1 MEPEDIIRKAERMG
15 ADEAEVFF
23 LRGVETEISVE
34 NNQIDFGGG
43 AASTGYSIRVLKD
56 GRIGF
61 SYFSEENT
69 EKAIE
74 SALKLSK
81 LGKRIDG
88 YSFLKDDAFPAV
100 EGVYSDEVANMDP
113 EEALEMT
120 KEMFESALLHEKM
133 VVAGGGLGYGY
144 TEYFIYNSHGVYAEG
159 KESAIG
165 GGVYAVLPDKT
176 VSNGTAFRVSHM
188 KDIDFSEVGKEAGQ
202 RAIDTQGAGKLEKPG
217 RMQVLFHPRTFTSLI
232 EYTAVVQ
239 LYGNRAHRGESV
251 YRPDM
256 MGNEVAARGL
266 SLYDDQLNPMG
277 MYTAPSDDEGG
288 ISRKL
293 ALIEGGKLA
302 GFMYDSVS
310 AAEFGAEATGNGM
323 RSGARFKSPRD
334 STPPE
339 TVARNISLEFP
350 EAKDFDALISEMDR
364 GVIVY
369 SVLGAHT
376 ANAVT
381 GDISV
386 NSPTLFYVENG
397 EIKHPVASAMI
408 GTSSVELL
416 KGIIAVSRERRPI
429 TGDISGMSFIM
440 PYVLVDGINVA

>member
-1 MEPEDIIRKAERMG
+1 MEPEDIIRMAERMG

-23 LRGVETEISVE
+23 LRGTETEISVE

-43 AASTGYSIRVLKD
+43 AASTGYAIRVLKD
-56 GRIGF
+56 HRIGF
-61 SYFSEENT
+61 SYSSEENM

-81 LGKRIDG
+81 LGKKIDG

-100 EGVYSDEVANMDP
+100 EGVYSDDVANMDP
-113 EEALEMT
+113 EEALRMT

-133 VVAGGGLGYGY
+133 IVAGGGLGYGY

-159 KESAIG
+159 KESEIG
-165 GGVYAVLPDKT
+165 GGIYAVLPDKT
-176 VSNGTAFRVSHM
+176 VSNGTAVRVSHL
-188 KDIDFSEVGKEAGQ
+188 KDVDFNEVGKEAGQ
-202 RAIDTQGAGKLEKPG
+202 RALDTQGAGKLEKPG
-217 RMQVLFHPRTFTSLI
+217 KMQVLFHPKTFASLT
-232 EYTAVVQ
+232 EYTTVQQ

-251 YRPDM
+251 YTPEM
-256 MGNEVAARGL
+256 IGQQVASGGV
-266 SLYDDQLNPMG
+266 SIYDDQLNPIG
-277 MYTAPSDDEGG
+277 LYTAPSDDEGG
-288 ISRKL
+288 ASRKL
-293 ALIEGGKLA
+293 ALIEDGSLA

-310 AAEFGAEATGNGM
+310 AAEFGVEPTANGM
-323 RSGARFKSPRD
+323 RSGGRFKSPRD

-350 EAKDFDALISEMDR
+350 STKDFEGLIAEMDR

-397 EIKHPVASAMI
+397 EIKYPVASAMI
-408 GTSSVELL
+408 GTNSTELL
-416 KGIIAVSRERRPI
+416 KGIIAVSGERRPI
-429 TGDISGMSFIM
+429 DGDISGMSFIM
-440 PYVLVDGINVA
+440 PYVLIDGINVA

>member
-1 MEPEDIIRKAERMG
+1 MEPEDIIKMAERMG

-23 LRGVETEISVE
+23 LRGTETEISVE

-43 AASTGYSIRVLKD
+43 GASTGYAIRVLKD

-81 LGKRIDG
+81 LGKKVDG
-88 YSFLKDDAFPAV
+88 YSFLKDDTFPV
-100 EGVYSDEVANMDP
+100 VDGIYSDDVANMDP
-113 EEALEMT
+113 EEALQMT

-144 TEYFIYNSHGVYAEG
+144 TEYYIYNSHGVYAEG
-159 KESAIG
+159 KESSIG
-165 GGVYAVLPDKT
+165 GGIYAVLPDKT

-188 KDIDFSEVGKEAGQ
+188 KDIDFNEVGKEAGQ
-202 RAIDTQGAGKLEKPG
+202 RALDTQGARKLEKPG
-217 RMQVLFHPRTFTSLI
+217 KMKILFHPRTFASLI
-232 EYTAVVQ
+232 EYTTVPQ

-251 YRPDM
+251 YRPEM
-256 MGNEVAARGL
+256 LGEQVAVKGL

-288 ISRKL
+288 VSRKL
-293 ALIEGGKLA
+293 ALIEDGNLA
-302 GFMYDSVS
+302 GFMYDSIS
-310 AAEFGAEATGNGM
+310 AAEFGAEQTGNGM

-339 TVARNISLEFP
+339 TVARNIALEFP

-386 NSPTLFYVENG
+386 NSPTLFYVEGG
-397 EIKHPVASAMI
+397 EIKYPVASAMI
-408 GTSSVELL
+408 GTNSTDLL
-416 KGIIAVSRERRPI
+416 KGIIAVSRERRPV